1 MNQNHLNYIDR
12 INLGSYY
19 TNNNLVSIVG
29 NMIEKFIDNKTII
42 FDSSCGYGNF
52 FNNDFTNIQIGN
64 DLDPDAINIAKQRFS
79 NIKFYNENAL
89 ENINREKF
97 GIKKNDKL
105 CIIGNPPYNDTT
117 SIIRAG
123 IKRLSFEI
131 DKDIKTRDLGMSFLL
146 SYNKLKADYICV
158 LHPLSYLIKKSNF
171 NLLKNFTS
179 NYKLIDNL
187 LISSGVFENASK
199 GIQFPILIGLYKRD
213 NIGMDYN
220 YILNYDFKIDNKK
233 SFKLNDFDY
242 IDNYISKYP
251 SKFNNKI
258 NENSILFWTMRDINA
273 LKRNRTF
280 INNFSYNAIIIDK
293 NKLDYYVYVDVF
305 KYFSYIIPYYLG
317 NLNVF
322 INNNEFLKNKDLFII
337 NAISRNKFLQQYYN
351 FNINKELLEVANEK
365 IKNYFINLLKYHYVY
380 R

>member
-12 INLGSYY
+12 INLWSYY
-19 TNNNLVSIVG
+19 TNNNLVSIVW

-42 FDSSCGYGNF
+42 FDSSCWYWNF
-52 FNNDFTNIQIGN
+52 FNNDFTNIQIWN

-97 GIKKNDKL
+97 WIKKNDKL
-105 CIIGNPPYNDTT
+105 CIIWNPPYNDTT
-117 SIIRAG
+117 SIIRAW

-131 DKDIKTRDLGMSFLL
+131 DKDIKTRDLWMSFLL

-187 LISSGVFENASK
+187 LISSWVFENASK
-199 GIQFPILIGLYKRD
+199 WIQFPILIWLYKRD
-213 NIGMDYN
+213 NIWMDYN

-305 KYFSYIIPYYLG
+305 KYFSYIIPYYLW